1 MDDKHRMKM
10 RGVRKMNKS
19 DGIKFIIQIREIKK
33 DADEIS
39 KLADL
44 ILNGERP
51 ASNLNQIVKT
61 IKRMYDLVKK

>member
-1 MDDKHRMKM
+1 
-10 RGVRKMNKS
+10 MNKS

-39 KLADL
+39 RLADL
-44 ILNGERP
+44 VLKGERP
-51 ASNLNQIVKT
+51 ASNFNQIVKT